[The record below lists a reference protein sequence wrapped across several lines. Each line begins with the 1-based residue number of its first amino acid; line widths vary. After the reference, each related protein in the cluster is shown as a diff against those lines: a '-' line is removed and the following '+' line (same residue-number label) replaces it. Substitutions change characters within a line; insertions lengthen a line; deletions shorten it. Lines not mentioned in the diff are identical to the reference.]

1 MVGQTW
7 AMPTLHITG
16 DAIADELLSEDPN
29 AILIAMLLD
38 QQVPMEKAFSG
49 PAAIAERMG
58 GRLDVAAIAAADP
71 AGFVELCA
79 TPPAVH
85 RFPKAMAERIQALCR
100 ILVADW
106 NGDAAQL
113 FLAAS
118 GVELKQRIVGLPGF
132 GAQKAAILV
141 ALLGKQYGVTPP
153 GWREAAG
160 DYGLPGH
167 RSVADITDADSLV
180 LVRAT
185 KRAAKAA
192 AKG

>member
-1 MVGQTW
+1 
-7 AMPTLHITG
+7 MPNLHLTG
-16 DAIADELLSEDPN
+16 DPIADKLLSEDPN
-29 AILIAMLLD
+29 AVLIGMLLD

-49 PAAIAERMG
+49 PAVIAARMG
-58 GRLDVAAIAAADP
+58 GRLDVAEIAAAEP

-85 RFPKAMAERIQALCR
+85 RFPKAMAERIQALCS
-100 ILVADW
+100 ILVAEW
-106 NGDAAQL
+106 NADAATL
-113 FLAAS
+113 FAADS
-118 GVELKQRIVGLPGF
+118 GAELRQRIAGLPGF

-153 GWREAAG
+153 GWQEAAG

-167 RSVADITDADSLV
+167 RSVADITDADSLA
-180 LVRAT
+180 LVRAA